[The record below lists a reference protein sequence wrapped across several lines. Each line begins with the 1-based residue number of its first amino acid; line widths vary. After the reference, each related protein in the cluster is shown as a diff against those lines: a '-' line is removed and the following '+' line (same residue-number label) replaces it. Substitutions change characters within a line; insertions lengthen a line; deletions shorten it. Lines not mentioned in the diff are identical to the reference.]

1 VTLSRNRT
9 LAVIIVLVT
18 AADWIVKAIVQQRL
32 PHRVPQT
39 VVDGWLS
46 LMHTTN
52 HGISWGMMGGSESPW
67 RFPLIVALS
76 LVAIVATASI
86 VRSSRD
92 PWLRLAGAL
101 VLGGALGNLG
111 DRLLNGGVT
120 DYIHVHF
127 FPYVFN
133 LADVAITCGGVLL
146 ALRMIVD
153 DRRARTSAPA
163 A

>member
-1 VTLSRNRT
+1 MKLSRNRT

-18 AADWIVKAIVQQRL
+18 AADWMVKAIVQQRI
-32 PHRVPQT
+32 PYRVPQT

-46 LMHTTN
+46 LTHTKN
-52 HGISWGMMGGSESPW
+52 HGISWGMMSGSESAW
-67 RFPLIVALS
+67 RFPLIVALT

-86 VRSSRD
+86 VRGSRD

-101 VLGGALGNLG
+101 VLGGALGNFG
-111 DRLLNGGVT
+111 DRVLNGGVT

-146 ALRMIVD
+146 AVRMLVE
-153 DRRARTSAPA
+153 DRRPRTPTTA